1 MAFTTPNWKSL
12 LKLCGPFFFVFLV
25 LRIVDPNAAMAA
37 IKSMRP
43 EMVLMSFVAFFLV
56 NTTIAFRWWIICRRL
71 EMAVPYLSVFR
82 IYHISWFLS
91 LIPLA
96 AISPI
101 AKLAYFKDA
110 GKPVSRTAVS
120 ITLDKLFDV
129 LGLMLFSLFG
139 IVYFPGSLFKD
150 LHLWVYFGGITC
162 LALIIFVFGGRLWN
176 VLIGALKQYSNK
188 KIQKLGENLEA
199 ELSHFWS
206 GVDAH
211 FFLLVFCI
219 SILIGLLRSLVL
231 YLLALALN
239 IDVGFGLIVACRA
252 LFGVINI
259 IPISLSGLGTR
270 EAVLLP
276 ALSLAG
282 ISKELALALGFVAF
296 LLTLCSKF
304 TGISFWLQRPLPLN
318 VIRSIREKK

>member
-1 MAFTTPNWKSL
+1 
-12 LKLCGPFFFVFLV
+12 
-25 LRIVDPNAAMAA
+25 
-37 IKSMRP
+37 
-43 EMVLMSFVAFFLV
+43 
-56 NTTIAFRWWIICRRL
+56 
-71 EMAVPYLSVFR
+71 MAVQYSSVFS

-162 LALIIFVFGGRLWN
+162 LALIILVFGGRLWN

-206 GVDAH
+206 GVDTH
-211 FFLLVFCI
+211 FFLLIFCI

-231 YLLALALN
+231 YLLALALD

-282 ISKELALALGFVAF
+282 ISKELALALGFMAF

-304 TGISFWLQRPLPLN
+304 TGILFWLQRPLPLN